1 MVFYTLY
8 AERYTL
14 GRYIMRVIVGMT
26 GASGAI
32 FGVDLL
38 RRCQAEKYLILTKWG
53 RYVLKEE
60 TGLTEHHLAEHVKKT
75 FSDDD
80 LSAPFAS
87 GSTPFDALVILP
99 CSAST
104 MAKIAC
110 GIADTLLTR
119 IAMVALK
126 ERRKVII
133 GLRETPLSTI
143 MLEQAHKLSQAGAI
157 IMPVSPP
164 LYHRPQN
171 LDDMVEHFT
180 GKVLGLLGFET
191 TLAWKPEALD

>member
-1 MVFYTLY
+1 
-8 AERYTL
+8 
-14 GRYIMRVIVGMT
+14 MRIVVGIT
-26 GASGAI
+26 GASGSI
-32 FGVDLL
+32 FGVEFL
-38 RRCQAEKYLILTKWG
+38 RRCPAEKYLILTKWG

-60 TGLTEHHLAEHVKKT
+60 TGLTEHHLAEHVKRT

-80 LSAPFAS
+80 LSGPFAS

-119 IAMVALK
+119 TAMVALK
-126 ERRKVII
+126 ERRKLII

-143 MLEQAHKLSQAGAI
+143 SLEQAYKLSQAGAI
-157 IMPVSPP
+157 VMPISPP
-164 LYHRPQN
+164 FYHRPQSI
-171 LDDMVEHFT
+171 DEMVEQFT
-180 GKVLGLLGFET
+180 GKVLNVLGFET
-191 TLAWKPEALD
+191 TLAWKPKALE